1 MTWPADLHI
10 ISNAETKNP
19 TPPLMKTL
27 SLCLLL
33 LLSASAQA
41 TVYKYVDKDGNVT
54 FTNVPIRG
62 AQPIRLNP
70 LSSYPSQHKNSGN
83 SSGGGGAA
91 PAKPSSSFPSVDP
104 GTQKQRD
111 SGRRKIL
118 EQELAN
124 EQKALADAQ
133 KALTDGKATRN
144 GDETR
149 NYQKYLDRVQ
159 KLQDEV
165 TDRQK
170 NVEALRREL
179 GQN

>member
-1 MTWPADLHI
+1 
-10 ISNAETKNP
+10 
-19 TPPLMKTL
+19 MKTL
-27 SLCLLL
+27 SLCLIL
-33 LLSASAQA
+33 LLSASAHA

-62 AQPIRLNP
+62 AQAIRLNP
-70 LSSYPSQHKNSGN
+70 LSSYPSQHKKNNVPGN
-83 SSGGGGAA
+83 SSGGNGD
-91 PAKPSSSFPSVDP
+91 AKPAGSYPSVDP

-111 SGRRKIL
+111 NGRRKIL

-124 EQKALADAQ
+124 EQKTLSEAEKALA
-133 KALTDGKATRN
+133 DGKATRN

-149 NYQKYLDRVQ
+149 NYQKYLNRVQ